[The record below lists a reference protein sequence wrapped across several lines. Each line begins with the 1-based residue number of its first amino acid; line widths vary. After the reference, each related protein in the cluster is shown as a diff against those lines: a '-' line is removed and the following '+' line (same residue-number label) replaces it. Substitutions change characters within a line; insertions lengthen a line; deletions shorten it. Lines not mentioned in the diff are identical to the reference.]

1 MMKRLLATVLAAIA
15 ILFAYPVLAQDAP
28 AATGGGVIDFTP
40 ILNELALAVA
50 TVASAALLY
59 LAKLARDWFKA
70 KTGVELQISDAQM
83 RSVLDKAIQYGIA
96 LAVGRLGDRAQLSVS
111 NAQVAQIANY
121 VIAAVPGALK
131 NFGITEERLQE
142 MIRARLIAWTDGK
155 AGVEG
160 AASVA
165 EPASDPA
172 TAQAAP

>member
-1 MMKRLLATVLAAIA
+1 MVKKLLAACVGALL
-15 ILFAYPVLAQDAP
+15 ILVCTPAFAQEAP

-70 KTGVELQISDAQM
+70 RTGVELQISDAQM

-96 LAVGRLGDRAQLSVS
+96 LAVGRLGSRAQLSVS

-155 AGVEG
+155 AGVESDT
-160 AASVA
+160 AASQ
-165 EPASDPA
+165 PAP
-172 TAQAAP
+172 QAAPQVTS